1 MTHRLAN
8 VVVDSADPRRLAR
21 FWAELLGWPVA
32 HEAADEVDVRSPH
45 APWTFDLV
53 FVPVTEPR
61 NGKNRIHLDLA
72 SSSPGHQLELVER
85 AVRLGA
91 RPADVGQHAVPWVVL
106 ADPEGNEFC
115 VLEPRPEYAETGAVA
130 AVVVDVPEPS
140 AAAAFWSTAAGLPV
154 GRDDGGVA
162 GLRPPP
168 GLPWLEFLPAAA
180 PKAGKDRLHL
190 DVDPVGDQAAAVA
203 ELERR
208 GAVRADIGQGPEAS
222 WVVLAD
228 PWGGEFCV
236 LRPGVT
242 GPGDR

>member
-1 MTHRLAN
+1 MTNRLAN
-8 VVVDSADPRRLAR
+8 VVVDGRDPLRLAR
-21 FWAELLGWPVA
+21 FWAELLGWPIA
-32 HEAADEVDVRSPH
+32 HETDDEVDVRSPH

-53 FVPVTEPR
+53 FGPVPEPR
-61 NGKNRIHLDLA
+61 SGKNRIHLDLA

-115 VLEPRPEYAETGAVA
+115 VLEPREEYAEAGALA
-130 AVVVDVPEPS
+130 AVVVDVPDPS
-140 AAAAFWSTAAGLPV
+140 AAAAFWSGVAGLPV
-154 GRDDGGVA
+154 GRDDGTVA

-168 GLPWLEFLPAAA
+168 GLPWLEFLPSTA
-180 PKAGKDRLHL
+180 PKTGKDRLHL

-208 GAVRADIGQGPEAS
+208 GATRVDVGQGPEVS

-236 LRPGVT
+236 LRPGAT
-242 GPGDR
+242 GS